1 MSITL
6 GVLLTLNV
14 AILAWNVY
22 MIVHQ
27 KRAKVTT
34 SSMLISVDK
43 LETNL
48 ILLISLLH

>member
-14 AILAWNVY
+14 AILAWNLFMV
-22 MIVHQ
+22 IHQ
-27 KRAKVTT
+27 KRTKVTT
-34 SSMLISVDK
+34 SHMLISIDK